1 MKLNKQGRDEL
12 RAKIVE
18 QLQSVPNGQ
27 RVHIDKELLEEL
39 LFETIVY
46 NKKIRATVKLPFWS
60 GQFLSK
66 IDLSEISFDNVSWL
80 LLSGIGED
88 TAREFFDDDS
98 FKDFKKL
105 LAEVESNRKLNTYHV
120 DYSNTNANI
129 DFLKS
134 FEAAYETKT
143 PKMCGVSF
151 YGVDFSNL
159 DISMFSFIGD
169 SNLGNTGIKVS
180 SLDGLYSGQIMD
192 VSLKN
197 IDLSNFVLSARKIID
212 RKTPFVGCCFAN
224 TKLNIIYNPKEF
236 ELKPGETAK
245 PDFGRSI
252 FADLLKDGAFDGCYI
267 NGKLV
272 HTNEDRQTVAQEK
285 RAEYEKMKEY
295 LISQTT
301 GSIEEQVS
309 GLGRK

>member
-1 MKLNKQGRDEL
+1 MKLNRQSRDEL

-46 NKKIRATVKLPFWS
+46 NKETGATVKLPFWS

-80 LLSGIGED
+80 LLSGIGEE
-88 TAREFFDDDS
+88 TAQEFFDDDS

-105 LAEVESNRKLNTYHV
+105 LDEVESNRKLNTYHV

-134 FEAAYETKT
+134 FEATYETKT
-143 PKMCGVSF
+143 PKMSGVNF

-159 DISMFSFIGD
+159 DISMFSFIGN

-180 SLDGLYSGQIMD
+180 SLDGLYASQIMY
-192 VSLKN
+192 VSLEN
-197 IDLSNFVLSARKIID
+197 IDLSNFALSARKIID
-212 RKTPFVGCCFAN
+212 EKTPFVGCCFAN
-224 TKLNIIYNPKEF
+224 TKLNIIYNPEEF
-236 ELKPGETAK
+236 EIKTGETIR
-245 PDFGRSI
+245 PDFYKSI
-252 FADLLKDGAFDGCYI
+252 FANSLKDGAFDGCYI

-272 HTNEDRQTVAQEK
+272 HTNEERQTIAQEK
-285 RAEYEKMKEY
+285 KAEYEKMKED

-301 GSIEEQVS
+301 SSIEEQVS
-309 GLGRK
+309 GFGRK